1 MRTVVTIE
9 ELRERR
15 GKLHEPVG
23 LIPTMG
29 YLHKGHIALV
39 QKGKSECASIV
50 VSIFV
55 NPTQF
60 NPSEDLSKYPRDIER
75 DKIMLEAA
83 GVDLLWIPTP
93 EVMYPSGYQTWVN
106 VEEISKPFDGKLRPG
121 HFRGVTTVVAKLFN
135 AVQPQKSYF
144 GQKDAQQALIIKQ
157 MAIDLNFPMD
167 VVICPTIREL
177 DGLAMSSRNTYL
189 NPEERKAAGIIYQS
203 LSVAKNAYKIGERN
217 GERLCQ
223 ILHDRLTTEPAVR
236 IQYVACVHPETLQPL
251 DRVENRALLL
261 IAAFIGKTRLID
273 NIELGDNN

>member
-9 ELRERR
+9 ELRDRR
-15 GKLHEPVG
+15 GKLQEPVG

-157 MAIDLNFPMD
+157 MAIDLNFPLD

-203 LSVAKNAYKIGERN
+203 LSAAKNAYIIGERN

-273 NIELGDNN
+273 NIELGDIN